1 LAIRFFLHHVN
12 YRITGKKEIRTCVN
26 DILTDHVKK
35 VGNINIILTCDKY
48 LLEINKKYLRRN
60 YLTDIITFDFS
71 EEEIISGDLYISIE
85 RIRENAGLF
94 KVSSKIELFK
104 VIIHGILHLA
114 GYSDKTKM
122 KKTKMTEME
131 DLYIRKY
138 YKKGSVNL

>member
-26 DILTDHVKK
+26 DILTDHFKK